1 MSLSRRDFLATTAVT
16 LGAGVIGRPAIT
28 SAWQQAGAR
37 GGQPPQWTPVFT
49 EIRRG
54 VGFFTGR
61 GGTIG
66 YLVDPGGVVAVDS
79 QFADTAPVF
88 VAGLKERSKDR
99 PVDRLFNTH
108 HHGDH
113 SGGNNAF
120 RGVARRVVA
129 HERAAGLIKA
139 AAERPNAAEQ
149 LVPDTTFTDVW
160 REEIGGE
167 WMRAKHYGRAHTG
180 GDAVITFERA
190 NVAHMGDLMFNRR
203 IPVIDRVNGAHVAN
217 WVPVLE
223 KTVADH
229 TSDTVYIFG
238 HGAANQPVTGSSK
251 ELLYF
256 RDYLTALLDHTRAA
270 VKAGQTREVFTAS
283 NSTLTGFEV
292 FGPHTAN
299 TLGILFDEITQG
311 A

>member
-1 MSLSRRDFLATTAVT
+1 MSLSRRDFLTTTAVT
-16 LGAGVIGRPAIT
+16 LGASVIGRPAFP
-28 SAWQQAGAR
+28 SAWQQAGGR
-37 GGQPPQWTPVFT
+37 GGQPPQWTPVYT

-113 SGGNNAF
+113 TGGNNAF
-120 RGVARRVVA
+120 RGVAKRVVA
-129 HERAAGLIKA
+129 HERAAALIKT

-149 LVPDTTFTDVW
+149 LVPDATFTDVW

-203 IPVIDRVNGAHVAN
+203 IPVIDRTNGALVAN
-217 WVPVLE
+217 WVVVLE
-223 KTVADH
+223 QTVADH
-229 TSDTVYIFG
+229 TADTVYIFG
-238 HGAANQPVTGSSK
+238 HAAADQPVTGSSK

-256 RDYLTALLDHTRAA
+256 RDYLTALLNHTRAA

-283 NSTLTGFEV
+283 NAIVAGFEA
-292 FGPHTAN
+292 FGAHNAN
-299 TLGILFDEITQG
+299 TLGILFDEVTT
-311 A
+311 

>member
-1 MSLSRRDFLATTAVT
+1 MSLTRRDFLATTAVA
-16 LGAGVIGRPAIT
+16 LGAGAVGRPAFAAT
-28 SAWQQAGAR
+28 WQQ
-37 GGQPPQWTPVFT
+37 QPPQWTPVFT

-54 VGFFTGR
+54 VGYFTGR

-88 VAGLKERSKDR
+88 VAGLQERSKDR
-99 PVDRLFNTH
+99 GVDRLFNTH

-113 SGGNNAF
+113 TAGNNAF
-120 RGVARRVVA
+120 RGVAKRVVA
-129 HERAAGLIKA
+129 HTHATALIKTA
-139 AAERPNAAEQ
+139 SEQPNAAPQ
-149 LVPDTTFTDVW
+149 LVPDATFTDVW

-190 NVAHMGDLMFNRR
+190 NVAHMGDLLFNRR
-203 IPVIDRVNGAHVAN
+203 VPFIDRAGGALVTN
-217 WVPVLE
+217 WVIVME

-229 TSDTVYIFG
+229 NGDTVYIFG
-238 HGAANQPVTGSSK
+238 HAGTNHPITGSSK
-251 ELLYF
+251 DLLFF

-270 VKAGQTREVFTAS
+270 VKAGQTREVFTTS
-283 NSTLTGFEV
+283 KPIITGFEE
-292 FGPHTAN
+292 FGAHTAN
-299 TLGILFDEITQG
+299 ALGAVFDEVAQG
-311 A
+311 